1 MKTPLNLCFTAKKKK
16 DRKKNF
22 NRIYKTWLLT
32 LKRGQDVCLNNSAEH
47 MIWDLYLNK
56 ICKEL
61 KVYDI

>member
-1 MKTPLNLCFTAKKKK
+1 MKRPLNLCFTAKKKK

-32 LKRGQDVCLNNSAEH
+32 LKRGQGIRLNNTEYQIFETYS
-47 MIWDLYLNK
+47 DK